1 MYYSDV
7 SKFVYPV
14 VRENSNGSFEPLG
27 TAFLLNQEG
36 LLVTAAHVPQN
47 NDEGLYI
54 LYNELDSIN
63 NYQDTLDLSTL
74 IIPAKIVKVDP
85 FADIC
90 VLKTPLTIKSR
101 LSVASSDNVSV
112 GDEVIIYGYPHF
124 NRSRVILTQQNTII
138 GAKVLLGTNL
148 LKKKG
153 LIVNLQS
160 TVGQSGSPVI
170 SIRDGKVVGMLVGM
184 YSSSNNGRVLING
197 IDPSILHQTTH
208 AISMEYVME
217 MLR

>member
-1 MYYSDV
+1 M
-7 SKFVYPV
+7 
-14 VRENSNGSFEPLG
+14 L
-27 TAFLLNQEG
+27 
-36 LLVTAAHVPQN
+36 
-47 NDEGLYI
+47 
-54 LYNELDSIN
+54 
-63 NYQDTLDLSTL
+63 
-74 IIPAKIVKVDP
+74 
-85 FADIC
+85 
-90 VLKTPLTIKSR
+90 
-101 LSVASSDNVSV
+101 
-112 GDEVIIYGYPHF
+112 
-124 NRSRVILTQQNTII
+124 
-138 GAKVLLGTNL
+138 TNL

>member
-14 VRENSNGSFEPLG
+14 VRKNSNGSFEPLG

-47 NDEGLYI
+47 NDENLYI
-54 LYNELDSIN
+54 LCNELDSIN
-63 NYQDTLDLSTL
+63 NYQDTLDLSTQ
-74 IIPAKIVKVDP
+74 IIPAKIVKADP

-90 VLKTPLTIKSR
+90 VLKTPLTIKSK

-170 SIRDGKVVGMLVGM
+170 SVRDGKVVGMLVGM